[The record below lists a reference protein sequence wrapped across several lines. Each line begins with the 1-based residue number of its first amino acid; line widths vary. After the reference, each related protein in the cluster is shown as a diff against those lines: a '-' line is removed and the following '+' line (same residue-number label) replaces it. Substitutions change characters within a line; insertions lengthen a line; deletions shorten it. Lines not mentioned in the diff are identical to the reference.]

1 MGKTKPSTA
10 PEACP
15 GIEETVTVLYGIE
28 EFLDGNL
35 LELQGRLQNYID
47 QYGPSVRFRYDD
59 GGQDGNC
66 SPHIEVTYMRQET
79 ELELARRKTKEAQ
92 EAAKRK
98 KERAAK
104 AQKKKQEAAKRE
116 AAQFALY
123 VKLKNKYET

>member
-1 MGKTKPSTA
+1 
-10 PEACP
+10 
-15 GIEETVTVLYGIE
+15 
-28 EFLDGNL
+28 
-35 LELQGRLQNYID
+35 
-47 QYGPSVRFRYDD
+47 
-59 GGQDGNC
+59 
-66 SPHIEVTYMRQET
+66 MRQET